1 VGSLLHSDGP
11 LPASGALVAP
21 ATPATPA
28 TPAFASPSHLHS
40 LLHELSPSTYLSPM
54 PFPTSPDRD
63 RDGVDDGDGDVSRL
77 LPFATPRGAPP
88 TPTTQLISVGG
99 HSAGPGAGPS
109 RSQSPISMRAP
120 LGLRAETPLRKYRSV
135 SRPPPPLSLSP
146 SLSPS
151 SNAATVHPQH
161 AALKGHTS
169 MVQCVAVLADQRRVV
184 SGSLDRTLRLWLADG
199 GQCLRTLRG
208 HSGGVYCV
216 ALLPRGGAEDERVVS
231 GSDDNTLRV
240 WDAASGRALQTLRGH
255 SDTVACVVTLALPT
269 GAYVVSGSWDKTLR
283 VWAGDAGV
291 EGADLGQCLRVL
303 PGHGRQVHCLAAV
316 PTAAGGCSAL
326 VASGSWDRSVRLWDV
341 LTGHCLAVLPGHSDY
356 VLCLAAL
363 RVPLSLFDAAGTT
376 TPAPPADDAAATAPV
391 LVSGSIDR
399 TLRFWRLDTLLAAL
413 AHAPPAA
420 GQPSGSRSRSNSHG
434 AVRAPRRSQ
443 LLDEGAAPSP
453 SPSVVAAPVAPL
465 VASCFHVHREPNA
478 AVYCLAAY
486 PFSPLAREPGAG
498 AAAAVSFV
506 SGSFYRALSLWQL
519 DLADASASAAQTQHA
534 PGSRFTSPSAAMAS
548 PLKLRSA
555 ASVGRARPGGSP
567 MPPPAD
573 GHGAATDLWQWRLR
587 QRQSLEGHKG
597 TASCLAVFADGR
609 IVSGSR
615 DETLLLWAPLP

>member
-1 VGSLLHSDGP
+1 
-11 LPASGALVAP
+11 
-21 ATPATPA
+21 
-28 TPAFASPSHLHS
+28 
-40 LLHELSPSTYLSPM
+40 
-54 PFPTSPDRD
+54 
-63 RDGVDDGDGDVSRL
+63 
-77 LPFATPRGAPP
+77 
-88 TPTTQLISVGG
+88 
-99 HSAGPGAGPS
+99 
-109 RSQSPISMRAP
+109 
-120 LGLRAETPLRKYRSV
+120 
-135 SRPPPPLSLSP
+135 
-146 SLSPS
+146 
-151 SNAATVHPQH
+151 
-161 AALKGHTS
+161 

-184 SGSLDRTLRLWLADG
+184 SGSLDRTLRLWLAES

-216 ALLPRGGAEDERVVS
+216 AVLPRGGAEDERVVS

-255 SDTVACVVTLALPT
+255 SDTVSCVLTLALPS

-283 VWAGDAGV
+283 VWAGEAGV

-303 PGHGRQVHCLAAV
+303 PGHSRQVHCLAAV
-316 PTAAGGCSAL
+316 PTAAGGCSPL
-326 VASGSWDRSVRLWDV
+326 VASGSWDRSIRLWDV
-341 LTGHCLAVLPGHSDY
+341 LTGHCLGVLPGHSDY

-363 RVPLSLFDAAGTT
+363 RVPLSLFDAVGTA
-376 TPAPPADDAAATAPV
+376 TPPVDDDDAATAPV

-420 GQPSGSRSRSNSHG
+420 AQLSGSRSRSNSHG
-434 AVRAPRRSQ
+434 AGRGPRRGQ
-443 LLDEGAAPSP
+443 LLDESAARSP
-453 SPSVVAAPVAPL
+453 SPALVAAPVAPV

-486 PFSPLAREPGAG
+486 PFSPLAHEAG
-498 AAAAVSFV
+498 AAAAPAVSFV

-519 DLADASASAAQTQHA
+519 DIADAAVTATPQASHA
-534 PGSRFTSPSAAMAS
+534 PGSRFTSPSGTMAS
-548 PLKLRSA
+548 PLRLRNA
-555 ASVGRARPGGSP
+555 AAAVRPRPGSSP
-567 MPPPAD
+567 VPPSAD
-573 GHGAATDLWQWRLR
+573 GHSANGHSATPDTWQWRLR

-615 DETLLLWAPLP
+615 DETLLLWAPLS

>member
-1 VGSLLHSDGP
+1 
-11 LPASGALVAP
+11 
-21 ATPATPA
+21 
-28 TPAFASPSHLHS
+28 
-40 LLHELSPSTYLSPM
+40 
-54 PFPTSPDRD
+54 
-63 RDGVDDGDGDVSRL
+63 
-77 LPFATPRGAPP
+77 
-88 TPTTQLISVGG
+88 
-99 HSAGPGAGPS
+99 
-109 RSQSPISMRAP
+109 
-120 LGLRAETPLRKYRSV
+120 
-135 SRPPPPLSLSP
+135 
-146 SLSPS
+146 
-151 SNAATVHPQH
+151 
-161 AALKGHTS
+161 

-216 ALLPRGGAEDERVVS
+216 AVLPRGGGEDEHIVS

-255 SDTVACVVTLALPT
+255 SDTVACVVTLALSS

-291 EGADLGQCLRVL
+291 EGAELGQCLRVL
-303 PGHGRQVHCLAAV
+303 PGHSRQVHCLAAV
-316 PTAAGGCSAL
+316 PSAAGGCSAL

-341 LTGHCLAVLPGHSDY
+341 LTGHCLGVLPGHSDY

-363 RVPLSLFDAAGTT
+363 RVPLSLFDAAGTA
-376 TPAPPADDAAATAPV
+376 TPPPPTDDAAATAPV

-413 AHAPPAA
+413 AQAPAA
-420 GQPSGSRSRSNSHG
+420 AVQPSGGRSRSNSHG
-434 AVRAPRRSQ
+434 AVRAPRRGQ

-453 SPSVVAAPVAPL
+453 SPAVVAAPVAPV
-465 VASCFHVHREPNA
+465 VASCFLVHREPNA

-486 PFSPLAREPGAG
+486 PFAPPGE

-506 SGSFYRALSLWQL
+506 SGSFYRTLSLWQL
-519 DLADASASAAQTQHA
+519 DLGDALAAAAHTPHA
-534 PGSRFTSPSAAMAS
+534 AGSRFTSPSATLTS

-555 ASVGRARPGGSP
+555 ASVGRTRPGGSP
-567 MPPPAD
+567 VHPAAD
-573 GHGAATDLWQWRLR
+573 GHSANGHSHSAAADVWQWRLR

-615 DETLLLWAPLP
+615 DETLLLWAPLS